1 MKDSKIYVTMTD
13 KFMSGWGM
21 ARNKTNKY
29 IIVCDTMEQAR
40 TAYRNALKRSE
51 MKYVNICHKK
61 PYYGSNVLPSF
72 TSFDEL
78 GDIWKA

>member
-1 MKDSKIYVTMTD
+1 MKIYVTMTD
-13 KFMSGWGM
+13 AFMSGWGM

-29 IIVCDTMEQAR
+29 IIVCDTMEQAQ

-51 MKYVNICHKK
+51 MKRVNIRYTK

-72 TSFDEL
+72 VSFSEL
-78 GDIWKA
+78 GPIWTS